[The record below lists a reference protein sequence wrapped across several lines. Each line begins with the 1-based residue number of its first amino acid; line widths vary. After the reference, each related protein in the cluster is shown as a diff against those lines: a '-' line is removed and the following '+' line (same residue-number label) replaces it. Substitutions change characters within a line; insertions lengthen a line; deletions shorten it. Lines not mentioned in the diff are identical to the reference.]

1 MADAP
6 KKQKPATRAE
16 LEADLDAYRALYDDL
31 EQQLRGSK
39 LALGELAAAAK
50 SEAAELRGRI
60 DTLKTRLADAEFQN
74 ARMRGY
80 IERVQE
86 DDVVREELLTVTDA
100 MGPAGATTLVPKRKP
115 ARFDIP
121 SLLVS
126 PPVRDQGEHH
136 GLYSRNRATC
146 APPPPVPWVTY

>member
-6 KKQKPATRAE
+6 QKQKPRTRDA
-16 LEADLDAYRALYDDL
+16 LEADLNMCCALYADL
-31 EQQLRGSK
+31 ERQLRGK
-39 LALGELAAAAK
+39 ENEIK
-50 SEAAELRGRI
+50 EMRGRI

-80 IERVQE
+80 IEREQE

-100 MGPAGATTLVPKRKP
+100 MGPPGATTLVPKRKP

-121 SLLVS
+121 PLLVANQDAVEARYAS
-126 PPVRDQGEHH
+126 NLHRPPP
-136 GLYSRNRATC
+136 
-146 APPPPVPWVTY
+146 PPPPVPWVTYCGAIA